1 MGGAHGRK
9 RRWIMKNFIQRSF
22 RRELL
27 VSFLAV
33 SVLPLIVCCVFLI
46 QMFKVKVG
54 RDFEK
59 KNMELAGAVEQQL
72 MTLFDAYHDAAK
84 KLCTDPLVAEA
95 LEKESFGKKNEV
107 YRSLYGAT
115 AACREMAGF
124 HLYNADGSCLYSTGN
139 RTYGQTL
146 PVYWGILREAHAHPN
161 DLIIRSDLEIG
172 GDEVLRF
179 ARAVTGNSEEC
190 SGYFVVT
197 MTAEHFAKALSG
209 TYSGQDGI
217 CILNGFL
224 ETVYSVGTASGETV
238 GDVLRSRFLQGESL
252 TEVWNNNSIYVSKLG
267 NTGLYSVLI
276 RPHVFTSDTTRS
288 MYTVLL
294 FMAAGSFLLSVGV
307 AIGISSFLS
316 KPIHVLHDAMDEVQE
331 GNLDTH
337 VDMERQDEF
346 GELAENFNIMTKRIS
361 SYMEERVRREKEL
374 NETQIAMMQ
383 SQLNPHFLYN
393 TLDTM
398 KWVAKANHI
407 PEIATLAAKLAKILR
422 TSISSAQFITLQE
435 EMTLVESYAKIQ
447 KIRFNGKFDFRYEIA
462 PETEEI
468 LVPKLIVQ
476 PIVENAVIHGLADAD
491 EGHIFVRAYL
501 ERKELVIEVSD
512 DGCGISDEVI
522 RRLGNRDKEQKNG
535 HIGFYNVDT
544 IIRLHYGKDYG
555 LRAER
560 LAAGG
565 TKVTIR
571 IPVNGYGQPDPGM
584 ENRS

>member
-1 MGGAHGRK
+1 MESIISYFGTYKPAADGAVASFKFEYLCTLGFAAIVIFLGRAIVARSEALRK
-9 RRWIMKNFIQRSF
+9 YAIPAPVISGLIFSIIVSCIKGAGIVGISFDATIMKDLCQNLF
-22 RRELL
+22 
-27 VSFLAV
+27 FL
-33 SVLPLIVCCVFLI
+33 CVGFGFSAKML
-46 QMFKVKVG
+46 
-54 RDFEK
+54 RH
-59 KNMELAGAVEQQL
+59 AGG
-72 MTLFDAYHDAAK
+72 
-84 KLCTDPLVAEA
+84 KLCVMIA
-95 LEKESFGKKNEV
+95 F
-107 YRSLYGAT
+107 
-115 AACREMAGF
+115 AAC
-124 HLYNADGSCLYSTGN
+124 L
-139 RTYGQTL
+139 
-146 PVYWGILREAHAHPN
+146 
-161 DLIIRSDLEIG
+161 LI
-172 GDEVLRF
+172 
-179 ARAVTGNSEEC
+179 TC
-190 SGYFVVT
+190 
-197 MTAEHFAKALSG
+197 
-209 TYSGQDGI
+209 Q
-217 CILNGFL
+217 
-224 ETVYSVGTASGETV
+224 
-238 GDVLRSRFLQGESL
+238 DVL
-252 TEVWNNNSIYVSKLG
+252 
-267 NTGLYSVLI
+267 
-276 RPHVFTSDTTRS
+276 
-288 MYTVLL
+288 
-294 FMAAGSFLLSVGV
+294 GV
-307 AIGISSFLS
+307 AIAHLI
-316 KPIHVLHDAMDEVQE
+316 
-331 GNLDTH
+331 N
-337 VDMERQDEF
+337 
-346 GELAENFNIMTKRIS
+346 
-361 SYMEERVRREKEL
+361 
-374 NETQIAMMQ
+374 
-383 SQLNPHFLYN
+383 LNPHFLYN

-571 IPVNGYGQPDPGM
+571 IPVNGSGQPAPSM